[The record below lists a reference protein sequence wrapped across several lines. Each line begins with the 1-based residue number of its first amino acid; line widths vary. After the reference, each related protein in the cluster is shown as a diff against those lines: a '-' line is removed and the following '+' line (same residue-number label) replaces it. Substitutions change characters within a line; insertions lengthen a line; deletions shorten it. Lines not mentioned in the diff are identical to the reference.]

1 MCQWDWFN
9 KEANWPII
17 EQDKI
22 RRKSQTKKTGKKK
35 NRYREKQGE
44 HAILRKVTMSYGKA

>member
-35 NRYREKQGE
+35 NRYREKQGG